1 MKAKLQVLDQD
12 ITTYARDGIEYICI
26 TDTPRYKQAERT
38 DDLIRSWLRNRN
50 TIEFLRIWEQLNNP
64 GFNPVEFDG
73 VRKQAG
79 LNSFT
84 LTSKQ
89 WIERIAA
96 TGLMS
101 RAGRLVKLNEQTSR
115 QMRVLVDK
123 GLSPLPLAEAH

>member
-1 MKAKLQVLDQD
+1 MSKIQVLSQEVGVTRLNESDF
-12 ITTYARDGIEYICI
+12 ICI
-26 TDTPRYKQAERT
+26 TDIAKYRNPTNA
-38 DDLIRSWLRNRN
+38 DDLIKNWLRNRN
-50 TIEFLRIWEQLNNP
+50 TIEFLGIWEQLNNP

-73 VRKQAG
+73 FRKQAG

-96 TGLMS
+96 VGLMA
-101 RAGRLVKLNEQTSR
+101 RAGRLVKLNKQASR

-123 GLSPLPLAEAH
+123 GLSPLPPAEAH